1 VHRFD
6 AGPVLREVGLARL
19 VDPARPVGIL
29 VGNTRALWEPFRAAR
44 RANATLAA
52 SSDPIEQFTEAV
64 VGADAAAR
72 DATVFYSHAQ
82 YDGAYLPFQ
91 RLAVAAGFAA
101 LAPTHL
107 LVHPTYGPW
116 FALRAI
122 VLISDNTNRG
132 PTPISA
138 HDVQRGPTPVSLF
151 LDVQR
156 GPTPVSA
163 HVLISDNTNR
173 GPTPI
178 FAHDVQR
185 GPTPISAHRVASVA
199 IEPPCTCDA
208 SCLAMFEA
216 AIAAGNGPESWRA
229 GLAVRD
235 ACPVGREFRYSDA
248 QLAYHYTQDARF
260 LG

>member
-6 AGPVLREVGLARL
+6 AGLVLREVGLARL

-29 VGNTRALWEPFRAAR
+29 VGNTRALWEPFLAAR

-64 VGADAAAR
+64 VGAEATTR

-82 YDGAYLPFQ
+82 YDGAFLPFQ
-91 RLAVAAGFAA
+91 RIAVAAGFAA

-122 VLISDNTNRG
+122 VLISDTTNRG

-138 HDVQRGPTPVSLF
+138 HDVQRGPTP
-151 LDVQR
+151 
-156 GPTPVSA
+156 
-163 HVLISDNTNR
+163 
-173 GPTPI
+173 
-178 FAHDVQR
+178 
-185 GPTPISAHRVASVA
+185 ISAHRFASVA

-208 SCLAMFEA
+208 SCLAMFDA

-229 GLAVRD
+229 WLAVRD
-235 ACPVGREFRYSDA
+235 ACPVGRAFRYSDA
-248 QLAYHYTQDARF
+248 QLAYHYTKDARF